1 MFGKTE
7 PGVDGEGIF
16 FRNSNVAIRDII
28 DGTSQTIA
36 VGERTQN
43 LGQATWV
50 GSVTSAGIT
59 GSIQGMPTVE
69 DASNM
74 VLGHAGDGNPPG
86 GPFSEINQF
95 SSSHGLG
102 ANFVFADGHVTFL
115 PTTMSPQI
123 FADLSTRAGNETIS
137 EDY

>member
-1 MFGKTE
+1 
-7 PGVDGEGIF
+7 VDGEGLF
-16 FRNSNVAIRDII
+16 FRGSRVAIRDVT

-36 VGERTQN
+36 VAERTTR

-50 GSVTSAGIT
+50 GTVTGAGIT
-59 GSIQGMPTVE
+59 GSIQGVATAE
-69 DASNM
+69 DAPNM

-95 SSSHGLG
+95 ASNHGQG
-102 ANFVFADGHVTFL
+102 ANFVFADGHVAFL
-115 PTTMSPQI
+115 QATMSVTT
-123 FADLSTRAGNETIS
+123 FSALSTRAGGEIIT